1 MIKQALI
8 EGFKKS
14 TYGKKDHAAHRILK
28 NDLISNIKYDSN
40 EDCIYVLSSVISEEL
55 YSQYSCKLDI
65 DRFSKEVLFTSCS
78 CVDFEKS
85 SSKQRGYCCKHLT
98 ATFYKFILD
107 LDEELDLKDR
117 LNMQEPKERL
127 IAATESSIL
136 DFLLGNDKKIH
147 EVKLEVV
154 INRISWSGK
163 IAAEFKIGLKG
174 MKSNKLY
181 SLKDIDGFLVAINN
195 NIPITYG
202 KDFVFNIKEQGL
214 NIKDKKII
222 EFIELLKEI
231 DFSSSSYKKVNEK
244 LVLGKQITIP
254 KALLRQFMNI
264 ICHHRVY
271 LGSGFYSRQLETE
284 IINGP
289 IPFPMKLKE
298 VGNML
303 KLEAV
308 RGVPEALSD
317 IGDIYLYDTII
328 YLPPDNQME
337 GLTPYIEAFNHGN
350 TIFFTK
356 AEEDRVLRELIPS
369 IQKVTGEIELS
380 TRLSNKVVI
389 APAKFKFYFDK
400 DEEIHLTLKVL
411 YDKYEFNYFDTY
423 EEKVIYRDKN
433 AEDKV
438 LMKLRELGF
447 ESVNDKFIFFKDEEH
462 IFSFFK
468 DQVKDIQELGEVY
481 YSDRFTGIKTFHD
494 GAFKGDVKKGKYDY
508 FEFKFKLGD
517 IPKEENAYIL
527 NAFRDSKKYYRL
539 KSGEF
544 LDLEEIE
551 MKKFLKLLDSLE
563 KDNNLEENVLNFHK
577 SKGIYLEDYLED
589 EEIKYVKGRRGLKA
603 LKNSLNDLKNTNFIL
618 PDDINANL
626 RNYQKDGY
634 YWLKTLDFLGFG
646 GILGDEM
653 GLGKT
658 LQTITFLA
666 SNKGKSTLIVAPTSL
681 VYNWNNEFKK
691 FAPTM
696 KIAILNG
703 SKNDREDLLRSTQ
716 KYDAYITTYNLLK
729 RDADIYETIEFDYCI
744 LDEAQNIKNPSSQ
757 NAKTAKGIKAT
768 RKFALTGTPIEN
780 SLMELWSIF
789 DFIMPGYLYNE
800 KRFAARYHRRLE
812 EEDVIIEELTR
823 LIKPFILRRYKKDV
837 IKELPDKIE
846 KNLIVPMDEKQLVVY
861 TTYAKYAQEL
871 IENKVK
877 DDEFKKSKIE
887 ILSYITKLRQI
898 CLDPSVVM
906 DNYDGGS
913 GKIDALLETVI
924 QGIDEGHKILVFS
937 QFTSVLKNIAKRFKE
952 NDVTFTYLDGSTPS
966 KLRGKLV
973 EDFNEDNTSVFL
985 ISLKAGGT
993 GLNLTSADI
1002 VIHFDPWW
1010 NPAVEEQA
1018 TDRAHRIGQRKVVQ
1032 VIKMIAEGSIEEKI
1046 VDLQEQKK
1054 LLIDKVVGGKV
1065 DLGGSLSSLQENDI
1079 LSLFSKNI

>member
-1 MIKQALI
+1 
-8 EGFKKS
+8 E
-14 TYGKKDHAAHRILK
+14 
-28 NDLISNIKYDSN
+28 
-40 EDCIYVLSSVISEEL
+40 VI
-55 YSQYSCKLDI
+55 
-65 DRFSKEVLFTSCS
+65 
-78 CVDFEKS
+78 
-85 SSKQRGYCCKHLT
+85 
-98 ATFYKFILD
+98 
-107 LDEELDLKDR
+107 
-117 LNMQEPKERL
+117 
-127 IAATESSIL
+127 
-136 DFLLGNDKKIH
+136 
-147 EVKLEVV
+147 
-154 INRISWSGK
+154 INRIPWTGK
-163 IAAEFKIGLKG
+163 IAAEFKIGLQG

-181 SLKDIDGFLVAINN
+181 SLKDIDGFLIALNN

-202 KDFVFNIKEQGL
+202 KDFIFNIKEQGL
-214 NIKDKKII
+214 NIKDKKIV

-231 DFSSSSYKKVNEK
+231 DLSSISYKKVNEK
-244 LVLGKQITIP
+244 LVLGKQIIIP
-254 KALLRQFMNI
+254 KALLRQFMSI
-264 ICHHRVY
+264 ICNHRVY
-271 LGSGFYSRQLETE
+271 LGSGLYSRQLETE
-284 IINGP
+284 IIKGP

-308 RGVPEALSD
+308 RGVPETLSD

-369 IQKVTGEIELS
+369 IQKITGEIELS
-380 TRLSNKVVI
+380 TKLSNKVVI
-389 APAKFKFYFDK
+389 APVKFKFYFDK
-400 DEEIHLTLKVL
+400 DEEIYLTLKVL

-433 AEDKV
+433 TEDKV
-438 LMKLRELGF
+438 LVKLREIGF
-447 ESVNDKFIFFKDEEH
+447 EVVNNKFMFFKDEEH
-462 IFSFFK
+462 IFNFFK
-468 DQVKDIQELGEVY
+468 DQVKEVQELGEVY
-481 YSDRFTGIKTFHD
+481 YSDRFTGIKNLHE
-494 GAFKGDVKKGKYDY
+494 GSFKGEVKKGKYDY

-527 NAFRDSKKYYRL
+527 NSFRDNKKYYRL

-551 MKKFLKLLDSLE
+551 MKKFLKLIDSLE
-563 KDNNLEENVLNFHK
+563 KDSNLEENILNFHK
-577 SKGIYLEDYLED
+577 SKGIYLEDYLE
-589 EEIKYVKGRRGLKA
+589 EEDIKYVKGRRGLKA
-603 LKNSLNDLKNTNFIL
+603 LKNSLTNLKNTNFIL
-618 PDDINANL
+618 PEDINAEL

-666 SNKGKSTLIVAPTSL
+666 SNKGKNTLIVAPTSL
-681 VYNWNNEFKK
+681 IYNWYNEFKK

-696 KIAILNG
+696 KVAILNG
-703 SKNDREDLLRSTQ
+703 SKSDREGLLQSKG

-729 RDADIYETIEFDYCI
+729 RDVELYEPIEFDYCI

-757 NAKTAKGIKAT
+757 NAKIAKGIKAT

-789 DFIMPGYLYNE
+789 DFIMPGYLYDE
-800 KRFAARYHRRLE
+800 KRFATRYHRRLE
-812 EEDVIIEELTR
+812 EEDVIIKELTR

-898 CLDPSVVM
+898 CLDPTVVM
-906 DNYDGGS
+906 DNYVGGR

-937 QFTSVLKNIAKRFKE
+937 QFTSVLKNIAK
-952 NDVTFTYLDGSTPS
+952 
-966 KLRGKLV
+966 
-973 EDFNEDNTSVFL
+973 
-985 ISLKAGGT
+985 
-993 GLNLTSADI
+993 
-1002 VIHFDPWW
+1002 
-1010 NPAVEEQA
+1010 
-1018 TDRAHRIGQRKVVQ
+1018 
-1032 VIKMIAEGSIEEKI
+1032 
-1046 VDLQEQKK
+1046 
-1054 LLIDKVVGGKV
+1054 
-1065 DLGGSLSSLQENDI
+1065 
-1079 LSLFSKNI
+1079 